1 VSYFR
6 LSGNRAGY
14 IALPSRPYCI
24 AVVRIKD
31 AFETT
36 YTPKKGLEEYRRLAE
51 KCREAARKVSREKER
66 VDLLAMANIWDLIAA
81 RVETRPQRSVTDHG
95 HNHLAR

>member
-66 VDLLAMANIWDLIAA
+66 VDLLALSPLASRHAHSG
-81 RVETRPQRSVTDHG
+81 RSPITVTIT
-95 HNHLAR
+95 